1 MISILLKID
10 DNLFEDCLKFHRP
23 SAPLEIGAGR
33 VLRAPRETAV
43 PALAFLKRGLPRS
56 LQRQSGDASGNRSR
70 SEMRVFVGESVRGLS
85 AYFSSLVHVSA
96 RGDALTA
103 ARHQS
108 FIASHLVAGLIAL
121 CVFPVYLVASGKP
134 SPFVAVAFLW
144 LLTPMAIAIF
154 LSRTGR
160 YAAAHVASAAN
171 FAGLITYC
179 AWLTGGLNSWLMPW
193 MAVVPL
199 EAALATERRHVV
211 WAAPAAA
218 LGLAVL
224 AAAQWF
230 GFAYG
235 ADPLPLSAAILALI
249 GAMSAMLYAAALA
262 VMVQLVQR
270 RADQV
275 SVTGEERYRLLAENA
290 TDLITAHDE
299 RGRVAFASPAAVELA
314 GEPAQKLLGDGLFE
328 RVHVADRPAYMTA
341 LSRALA
347 DNATMTVEFRLR
359 RATSA
364 ETPRYVWVEMRCR
377 PLRPSEQAPERP
389 GIVAVTRDISERKA
403 QEAELTRMRD
413 DAESISRAK
422 TQFLANMSHEL
433 RTPLN
438 AVIGFSEI
446 LNRELYGALGEA
458 RYRDYARLIHESGEH
473 LLAVVND
480 ILDMSKLEAGKFK
493 IVKEPFEVAGLVKSC
508 CEIMRH
514 AAEQRQLSLIMDI
527 PGLPELPADKRACK
541 QMLINVIANAIKFT
555 DPGGYVRVSAR
566 ARAGNVELSVA
577 DNGIGIAE
585 ADLPKLGNPFV
596 QASNS
601 YNRSHDGAGLG
612 LSVVKGLAR
621 LHGGRVELASA
632 LGKGT
637 TVTILLPLDAGHESF
652 EPGGEPLERPAS
664 AA

>member
-1 MISILLKID
+1 
-10 DNLFEDCLKFHRP
+10 
-23 SAPLEIGAGR
+23 
-33 VLRAPRETAV
+33 
-43 PALAFLKRGLPRS
+43 
-56 LQRQSGDASGNRSR
+56 
-70 SEMRVFVGESVRGLS
+70 MRVFVGESVRGLS

-199 EAALATERRHVV
+199 EAALATERRIVV
-211 WAAPAAA
+211 WAAAAAA

-235 ADPLPLSAAILALI
+235 AEPLPLSAAIFALI

-347 DNATMTVEFRLR
+347 DNGTMTVEFRLR

-364 ETPRYVWVEMRCR
+364 ETPGYAWVEMRCR

-527 PGLPELPADKRACK
+527 APGLPELPADKRACK